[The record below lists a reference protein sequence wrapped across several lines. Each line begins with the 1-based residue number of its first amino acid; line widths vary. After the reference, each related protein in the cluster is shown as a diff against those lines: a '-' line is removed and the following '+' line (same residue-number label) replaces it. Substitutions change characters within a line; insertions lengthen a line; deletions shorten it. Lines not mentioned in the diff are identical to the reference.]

1 MVKSVRVNNLKHYF
15 ENVVDKPFLCLSKLE
30 KIVSESANVSCNIL
44 VEVNENRDASFEM
57 TGMSKD
63 KYNRYVYY
71 FDFKET
77 VS

>member
-1 MVKSVRVNNLKHYF
+1 MEKLIRVNNLKYYF
-15 ENVVDKPFLCLSKLE
+15 EIVKFKPFLCLSKLE
-30 KIVSESANVSCNIL
+30 KIVSTSESIEEIIWVDVTPNC
-44 VEVNENRDASFEM
+44 DAIFWL

-63 KYNRYVYY
+63 KFNRSTYY